1 LGVLLVSALS
11 IPIGENG
18 TIPLLTL
25 TLTIMSMQLQNKQPS
40 RQLHVHA
47 TVQPPEKNYPVLD
60 VKCTHLNTVPGT
72 NL

>member
-47 TVQPPEKNYPVLD
+47 TVQPPEKNYWM
-60 VKCTHLNTVPGT
+60 
-72 NL
+72 